1 MKVFI
6 FSEFRDER
14 ITYIIKIKICNQFN
28 VSVSTMK
35 SFYSFAKI
43 MKTLCA
49 YFGIADNMLTFYCE
63 I

>member
-6 FSEFRDER
+6 FSKFSDEK
-14 ITYIIKIKICNQFN
+14 ILCTIKICKQFN
-28 VSVSTMK
+28 VSVSSMK

-49 YFGIADNMLTFYCE
+49 YFWIADNMLTFYCE

>member
-6 FSEFRDER
+6 FSEFSDER
-14 ITYIIKIKICNQFN
+14 IIYIIKICNQFN
-28 VSVSTMK
+28 VSVSSMK